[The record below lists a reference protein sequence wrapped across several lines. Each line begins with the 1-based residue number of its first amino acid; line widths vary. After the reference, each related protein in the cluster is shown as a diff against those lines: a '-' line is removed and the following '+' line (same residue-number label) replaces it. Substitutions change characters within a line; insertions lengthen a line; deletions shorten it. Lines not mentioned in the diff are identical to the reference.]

1 METMGTETRAFL
13 RASNATMAALGSLLR
28 KGTVVV
34 AVRSV
39 RGVAVLAKFLMDL
52 LENPTK
58 SRKEWMY
65 MLS

>member
-1 METMGTETRAFL
+1 
-13 RASNATMAALGSLLR
+13 MAALGSLLR

-39 RGVAVLAKFLMDL
+39 RGSAVLAKFLMDL

-58 SRKEWMY
+58 SRKERMY
-65 MLS
+65 VLS